1 MYELWHCYSH
11 WSEEQEQAEADKR
24 AIRIMTCRRRA
35 CRRMR
40 DCKAASPSKQDCPG
54 LVANPMTE
62 GERQLDK
69 ALLYFMLKRSV
80 AEDDC
85 DEETRKALAEWREAN
100 AERRRKLAWE
110 RAKVVVRS

>member
-1 MYELWHCYSH
+1 MYELWHGYSH
-11 WSEEQEQAEADKR
+11 CSEEQAQAQADKW
-24 AIRIMTCRRRA
+24 AIRIMTCPRRA

-40 DCKAASPSKQDCPG
+40 ECKAAWPSKQKCPG

-62 GERQLDK
+62 EERQLDK

-85 DEETRKALAEWREAN
+85 DEETRKALAEWREQN

-110 RAKVVVRS
+110 RAKAVVRS